1 MTQPQSMVE
10 RVAKAMHAAYE
21 AAAKVNGW
29 ATNEQCRVAFDDL
42 PAENKA
48 TMYASARAAIEA
60 MREPSEAMIA
70 TADDVYDQCT
80 DTGDFYGFI
89 WRAMIDAA
97 LAEQS
102 PAENGPVR
110 GEGA

>member
-1 MTQPQSMVE
+1 MSEPQSMVE
-10 RVAKAMHAAYE
+10 RVARAIGVGLAANRGVVRSIYHDLTPNERKALLPLARHAI
-21 AAAKVNGW
+21 G
-29 ATNEQCRVAFDDL
+29 
-42 PAENKA
+42 
-48 TMYASARAAIEA
+48 A

-70 TADDVYDQCT
+70 TADDAYDQCT